1 MIAAKIRPDRRP
13 WEPAERVEKF
23 DWPLANAAESFLR
36 DRIEAFLT
44 RNSFA
49 RRLAQRMREE
59 TATDFF
65 EWVDHLCLHAED
77 EQPLRQAGFARATQ
91 SETANGE
98 TVYEHPRATLPRVLL
113 RPNGP
118 PGQDV

>member
-1 MIAAKIRPDRRP
+1 MIGGKFRRDRRP
-13 WEPAERVEKF
+13 LEPGERVEKF
-23 DWPLANAAESFLR
+23 DWPLANEAESFLR

-65 EWVDHLCLHAED
+65 QWLDHLSLHAAD
-77 EQPLRQAGFARATQ
+77 EQHLRQAGFARDAQ
-91 SETANGE
+91 SATANGE
-98 TVYEHPRATLPRVLL
+98 PVHEHPRPPLPRVLL
-113 RPNGP
+113 RP
-118 PGQDV
+118 